1 MPTVTNSTTND
12 TATSS
17 PLSALDTLAP
27 HAHWLLR
34 FGLGSVFLYHGLTK
48 FPNLAGL
55 AEMMAMPVF
64 MIGML
69 AVVEVTGG
77 ALILIGG
84 FTKDILTRLGGLMLV
99 PPMLGAIMMV
109 HWGQWSFVASDTHPM
124 GGMEF
129 QVVLLMIAIFFV
141 LRGNKPA

>member
-1 MPTVTNSTTND
+1 MTTVTNSTTSD
-12 TATSS
+12 AVTS
-17 PLSALDTLAP
+17 PFSALDALAP

-34 FGLGSVFLYHGLTK
+34 FGLASVFLYHGLTK

-69 AVVEVTGG
+69 AVVEVLGG

-84 FTKDILTRLGGLMLV
+84 FTKDILTRLGGLLLV

-129 QVVLLMIAIFFV
+129 QVVLLMLALFFV
-141 LRGNKPA
+141 VRGNKPA